1 MKNFSTVGVRAAGH
15 PAAHLAVQL
24 IAAAL
29 FSAGAAVSVHAQDL
43 HCAFKANAPDQ
54 HTVVRGDTLWDI
66 SGKFLEQPWC
76 WPQVWGMNRAEIANP
91 HWIYPG
97 QVILFDR
104 AAGRLRLANKI
115 AVAGADSEPGTVKL
129 SPQLRTE
136 ALGKDAIPAI
146 PPGAIEP
153 FLTQPLIVEAD
164 ELKDAPRIVAT
175 AGNRVIIGKDDK
187 AYVRGN
193 LKGGTSFQAF
203 RPGKPLRDP
212 VTQKVVGQE
221 AYYLGTLKLQKEAG
235 AGSDV
240 HTFVVA
246 SAKEEMG
253 IGDQLMQMPP
263 TPMQNYVPHPPAGK
277 VDARILAIYN
287 GVTHAGQNQV
297 VSVNRGKLDGLDVGA
312 VLQLYH
318 VGQTVADKSAS
329 KGWHNLGNPQ
339 VKLPDEQIGSLF
351 IFRVFKHISYGL
363 IMQVTEPVVVGD
375 VAKTPE

>member
-1 MKNFSTVGVRAAGH
+1 MKNSSTVGVR
-15 PAAHLAVQL
+15 LAVPL
-24 IAAAL
+24 FAL
-29 FSAGAAVSVHAQDL
+29 AVFASSVAVSVHAQEL
-43 HCAFKANAPDQ
+43 RCAFKADAPDQ

-66 SGKFLEQPWC
+66 SGKFLQQPWC

-97 QVILFDR
+97 QVIVFDR
-104 AAGRLRLANKI
+104 AAGRLRLANRI
-115 AVAGADSEPGTVKL
+115 APAADAEPGTVKL
-129 SPQLRTE
+129 SPQVRTE
-136 ALGKDAIPAI
+136 GLGKDSIPAI
-146 PPGAIEP
+146 PAGAIEP

-212 VTQKVVGQE
+212 VTHQVVGQE

-235 AGSDV
+235 ANADV

-263 TPMQNYVPHPPAGK
+263 TPMQNYVPHAPAGK
-277 VDARILAIYN
+277 VDARVLAVYN

-297 VSVNRGKLDGLDVGA
+297 VSVNRGKLDGLDIGA

-318 VGQTVADKSAS
+318 VGQTVADQSAS
-329 KGWHNLGNPQ
+329 KGWHKLGNPQ
-339 VKLPDEQIGSLF
+339 VRLPDEQIGSLL

-375 VAKTPE
+375 VARTPE

>member
-1 MKNFSTVGVRAAGH
+1 MKNSSTVGVRV
-15 PAAHLAVQL
+15 AVPL

-29 FSAGAAVSVHAQDL
+29 FFAGAPGHASAQEPR
-43 HCAFKANAPDQ
+43 CAFKPDAPDQ

-76 WPQVWGMNRAEIANP
+76 WPRVWGMNRAEIANP

-115 AVAGADSEPGTVKL
+115 AATDAGAEPDTVKL

-136 ALGKDAIPAI
+136 GLGKDAIPAI

-175 AGNRVIIGKDDK
+175 TGNRVIIGKDDK

-212 VTQKVVGQE
+212 VTQQVVGQE

-240 HTFVVA
+240 HTFIVA

-277 VDARILAIYN
+277 VDARVLAIYN

-318 VGQTVADKSAS
+318 VGQTVADKSAD

-351 IFRVFKHISYGL
+351 IFRVFKHVSYGL